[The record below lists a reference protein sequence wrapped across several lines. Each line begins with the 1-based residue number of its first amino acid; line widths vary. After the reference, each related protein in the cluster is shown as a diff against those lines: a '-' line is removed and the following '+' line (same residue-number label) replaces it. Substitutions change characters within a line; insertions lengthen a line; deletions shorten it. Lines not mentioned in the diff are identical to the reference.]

1 MVLPQLMST
10 NGSAAMALKPARR
23 IADGSARRAGN
34 HRLLLAG
41 RLSRPRDL
49 QDAECREGEGN
60 KTRSNVTGGNIFLRF
75 LSGSEDVSKCVPTTG
90 GWSGPAR
97 SHYAEEKQVLVQL
110 KSVETDP
117 NALRWLNNA
126 IHSTEKNLEAAKIE
140 EEARGY

>member
-1 MVLPQLMST
+1 MILLQMMST
-10 NGSAAMALKPARR
+10 DDSAANGFKPAR
-23 IADGSARRAGN
+23 AGSRTVPPCASN

-75 LSGSEDVSKCVPTTG
+75 LSGSEDDLKCVPTTG
-90 GWSGPAR
+90 GWSGPAS